1 MRVAIDGRSLQ
12 RQPLAGVG
20 RGVACMLPF
29 LAEAAEIELLTARER
44 PAAGVGLPEHALAT
58 PWPHV
63 SSAWLQWSAPR
74 WLRSFDG
81 VFHCPFY
88 GLPFRQ
94 PVPMVVTIHDL
105 TFEHR
110 PEWFGT
116 AQRLAFVTQGR
127 WAARTARVVVT
138 DTRTVADD
146 VMATYGVPSDRILIA
161 PYAVDACFRPDRRPD
176 DVLARLGV
184 TEPYVVAVGGSPR
197 RNLEM
202 AVAAWR
208 AVREQR
214 HVALVVVGTDDVPR
228 EPGVFGGRLDDE
240 SWADVLAG
248 AEALL
253 YPTAYE
259 GFGMPALEA
268 AASGTP
274 VVCARVGS
282 LPEVLGESAHWV
294 TELSASA
301 FATALGALL
310 DDAALATDLR
320 ERGLQTAAQ
329 HPSWSD
335 AAQVYLAAY
344 ARASAG

>member
-12 RQPLAGVG
+12 REPLAGVG

-29 LAEAAEIELLTARER
+29 LAAGAEIELLTARER

-110 PEWFGT
+110 PEWFSA

-127 WAARTARVVVT
+127 WAARTARVIVT
-138 DTRTVADD
+138 VASTVADD
-146 VMATYGVPSDRILIA
+146 IMATYSVPSDRILVA
-161 PYAVDACFRPDRRPD
+161 PNSVEARFRPDRVPD
-176 DVLARLGV
+176 DVLVRLGV
-184 TEPYVVAVGGSPR
+184 SRPYVVALGGAPR
-197 RNLEM
+197 RNLDV
-202 AVAAWR
+202 AIAAWR
-208 AVREQR
+208 SVREQR
-214 HVALVVVGTDDVPR
+214 PVSLVIVGTDDVPH

-248 AEALL
+248 AQALL

-274 VVCARVGS
+274 VICARVGS
-282 LPEVLGESAHWV
+282 LPEVLGESALWV
-294 TELSASA
+294 TELSAAA
-301 FATALGALL
+301 FATGLGRLL
-310 DDAALATDLR
+310 DDAALAADLR
-320 ERGLQTAAQ
+320 ERGLQTAAE
-329 HPSWSD
+329 HPSWRD

-344 ARASAG
+344 ERASAG